1 MHDDGLFREEAL
13 RRFREGGTRGQ
24 VLRLAARW
32 PSWAVATLLVC
43 VSALA
48 LWAAGAEVE
57 TSTRFPAEVISNNY
71 REMRTIVLRARPTEA
86 QSESVLQ
93 VRGPLLPIFC
103 PASGGAGISIGGV
116 STWDDRNPEDVT
128 IYANPAPPDLLPGT
142 KGWLEVPTGRIP
154 LLEVLRPG
162 SR

>member
-24 VLRLAARW
+24 VLRLGVRW

-43 VSALA
+43 VSAVA
-48 LWAAGAEVE
+48 LWAAGTEVE
-57 TSTRFPAEVISNNY
+57 TSTRFPAEVVENGLRGIY
-71 REMRTIVLRARPTEA
+71 LRAYPT
-86 QSESVLQ
+86 SEQHASIPHSV
-93 VRGPLLPIFC
+93 GPLVFH
-103 PASGGAGISIGGV
+103 PASGGGGISIGALN
-116 STWDDRNPEDVT
+116 TWDDRHPRAVT
-128 IYANPAPPDLLPGT
+128 ILAGPAPTTLLPGT